1 MALCTCGTGA
11 HLSLHAVTLCG
22 GEGMDGGW
30 GAEPL
35 GEESQAWRVL
45 IKLSAKMS
53 GNGARGPGC
62 RHELGRPATAVP
74 NYIYVV
80 STLYVHVVGVLSAAV
95 RSAAPHGGPA
105 N

>member
-11 HLSLHAVTLCG
+11 HLSLHSVTLCG
-22 GEGMDGGW
+22 GEGMDGGG

-74 NYIYVV
+74 NYIYVFH
-80 STLYVHVVGVLSAAV
+80 SICTCSWGTERCSAL
-95 RSAAPHGGPA
+95 GGPA
-105 N
+105 RRPR